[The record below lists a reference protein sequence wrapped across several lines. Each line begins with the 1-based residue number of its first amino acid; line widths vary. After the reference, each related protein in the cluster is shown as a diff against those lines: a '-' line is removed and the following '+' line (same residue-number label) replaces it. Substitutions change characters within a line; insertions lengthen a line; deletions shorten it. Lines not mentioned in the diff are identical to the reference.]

1 MTIFTVNQCF
11 KERFFIR
18 NEVLFAHNFW
28 QSLKFHFQF
37 VFSGLHFSFTWS
49 SPLPSP
55 FPLPPSWTRLQTPAR
70 PGVPKL

>member
-1 MTIFTVNQCF
+1 MTIFMVNQCF

-28 QSLKFHFQF
+28 QSSKFHFQWF
-37 VFSGLHFSFTWS
+37 AFLIHVV
-49 SPLPSP
+49 LPSA
-55 FPLPPSWTRLQTPAR
+55 FSLSPSRTRLQTPAR